1 METSANIAKAL
12 ETAKTILSDG
22 STLFILA
29 QSGIWAYDPKSK
41 ESKQLVSE
49 DFSTTVVCACLG
61 TAHIYSVHSDNK
73 IKKISIHHGTVEIIS
88 TQNFS
93 STKAVLYVHGTLILY
108 DTIVW
113 QFFPEDSTYKQYIA
127 EDWSSTKTGLS
138 HGDVGIV
145 AVNAVWYVNHKHAS
159 IKAQLTGDWSNTR
172 AIVVAGETWYAIEKK
187 LFSIDLTSSNSYKE
201 VPITPSSED
210 DDFSNVVAA
219 AGANGL
225 IYGLWESGSLW
236 EINANA
242 GTKTKII
249 ASTKVIPKP
258 VVEELKETQEKP
270 KTQEVK
276 PGSGDIKI
284 QVKVAGGAAGEP
296 VILEVVVNPE
306 DDVQTLLNKFS
317 EVVPK
322 SSGGDLPTVK
332 SLRFKGKELT
342 QMGDGET
349 VPNDEFADSTLS
361 DLGITEGS
369 QLVTILMCRPT

>member
-1 METSANIAKAL
+1 MDQPYS
-12 ETAKTILSDG
+12 
-22 STLFILA
+22 FFLA

-49 DFSTTVVCACLG
+49 DFSTTVLCACVG
-61 TAHIYSVHSDNK
+61 TAHIYTIHSDNK
-73 IKKISIHHGTVEIIS
+73 IKKISIHHGTVDIIS
-88 TQNFS
+88 TQDFS

-113 QFFPEDSTYKQYIA
+113 QFFPDDSTYKQYIA

-172 AIVVAGETWYAIEKK
+172 AIVVAGDTWYAIEKK

-219 AGANGL
+219 AGANDL

-249 ASTKVIPKP
+249 ASTKVIPQP
-258 VVEELKETQEKP
+258 VVEEQKETQEKP

-276 PGSGDIKI
+276 PRSSDIKI
-284 QVKVAGGAAGEP
+284 LVKLAATPIGKPP
-296 VILEVVVNPE
+296 VIVEVVVNPE
-306 DDVQTLLNKFS
+306 DDVKILLNKFS

-322 SSGGDLPTVK
+322 SSNGDLPTVR
-332 SLRFKGKELT
+332 SLVFNGKPLVKFD
-342 QMGDGET
+342 GDET
-349 VPNDEFADSTLS
+349 VPSEDADGKTLS
-361 DLGITEGS
+361 DLGIIEGS
-369 QLVTILMCRPT
+369 QLITLLMSRPINEVGSL